1 VDGRVKP
8 GHDVKRGWRMSDD
21 AGWVKAADRAK
32 LAEGDVL
39 GVLVGG
45 KEIALYDL
53 DGAIYASDDICT
65 HAYAKLSDGW
75 LDKGEIECPLH
86 AGRFDVKTGK
96 ALCPPVT
103 DDIKTY
109 PVRIVGDEI
118 QIKLD

>member
-1 VDGRVKP
+1 
-8 GHDVKRGWRMSDD
+8 MSDN
-21 AGWVKAADRAK
+21 AGWVKAASRAS

-45 KEIALYDL
+45 KEIALYDI
-53 DGAIYASDDICT
+53 DGTVYATDDICT
-65 HAYAKLSDGW
+65 HDYAKLSDGW

-86 AGRFDVKTGK
+86 AGRFDVKTGR

-103 DDIKTY
+103 DDVKTY
-109 PVRIVGDEI
+109 PVRIVGDDI

>member
-1 VDGRVKP
+1 
-8 GHDVKRGWRMSDD
+8 MSDD
-21 AGWVKAADRAK
+21 AGWVKAASRST
-32 LAEGDVL
+32 LGEGDVI

-53 DGAIYASDDICT
+53 DGTVYATDDICT

-86 AGRFDVKTGK
+86 AGRSDVKTGK
-96 ALCPPVT
+96 ATAPPCT
-103 DDIKTY
+103 EDLKSY
-109 PVRIVGDEI
+109 PVRVVGDDI

>member
-1 VDGRVKP
+1 MSADEQ
-8 GHDVKRGWRMSDD
+8 GW
-21 AGWVKAADRAK
+21 AKAANRAD
-32 LAEGDVL
+32 LTEGEVL
-39 GVLVGG
+39 GVLVSG
-45 KEIALYDL
+45 KEIALYEL
-53 DGAIYASDDICT
+53 DGEVFATDDICT

-103 DDIKTY
+103 EDVKTY
-109 PVRIVGDEI
+109 AVRIVRDEI

>member
-1 VDGRVKP
+1 
-8 GHDVKRGWRMSDD
+8 MSADEE
-21 AGWVKAADRAK
+21 GWVKAANRAN
-32 LAEGDVL
+32 LAEGEVL
-39 GVLVGG
+39 GVIVSG

-53 DGAIYASDDICT
+53 DGEVFATDDICT

-103 DDIKTY
+103 EDVKTY
-109 PVRIVGDEI
+109 PVRIAGEEI

>member
-1 VDGRVKP
+1 
-8 GHDVKRGWRMSDD
+8 MSDD
-21 AGWVKAADRAK
+21 QGWVKAASR
-32 LAEGDVL
+32 GDLGAGDIL
-39 GVLVGG
+39 GVIVAG

-53 DGAIYASDDICT
+53 DGTLYATDDVCT

-86 AGRFDVKTGK
+86 AGRFDVRSGR

-109 PVRIVGDEI
+109 PVRLVGDEI
-118 QIKLD
+118 QIKLE

>member
-1 VDGRVKP
+1 
-8 GHDVKRGWRMSDD
+8 MSGDEQ
-21 AGWVKAADRAK
+21 GWVKAADRSA
-32 LAEGDVL
+32 LADGEVL
-39 GVLVGG
+39 GVIVSG

-53 DGAIYASDDICT
+53 DGEVFATDDICT

-103 DDIKTY
+103 EDVKTY

-118 QIKLD
+118 QVKIDT

>member
-1 VDGRVKP
+1 
-8 GHDVKRGWRMSDD
+8 MSDD
-21 AGWVKAADRAK
+21 SNWVKAADRSA

-39 GVLVGG
+39 GVIVSG

-53 DGAIYASDDICT
+53 DGEVFATDDICT

-103 DDIKTY
+103 EDVKTY
-109 PVRIVGDEI
+109 PVRIVGDDI